1 MCVCV
6 AVVRT
11 ESEGEEVVDA
21 ADEARSR
28 TVVVEESL
36 RVELARVVPRRLVQM
51 DRLVVGDDDR
61 VARDRVATQLRV
73 LLGRVRD
80 AQRHCAQQS

>member
-1 MCVCV
+1 MCV
-6 AVVRT
+6 AVDRT

-61 VARDRVATQLRV
+61 VARDRVATQLGV